1 MDAIKAYHEDI
12 GTFHLNTE
20 GRKKKIRETEENF
33 ANNAEHGPPIDAA
46 TSRALR
52 RASTV
57 LRGDIPGQLI

>member
-1 MDAIKAYHEDI
+1 MKTQNILDAIKAYHEDI

-20 GRKKKIRETEENF
+20 GRKKKIEQ
-33 ANNAEHGPPIDAA
+33 AEGTADSTVDAA

-57 LRGDIPGQLI
+57 LRGDIPGVN